1 MAINPYDL
9 MKQFGSMQ
17 ERMNEIQGKLKE
29 LKVIGFAGGDMI
41 QVEMNGHMEVRDVR
55 ISAEAVDPADISLLE
70 DLVQA
75 ATTDALVKIKEK
87 IREEFSSLTGGLPLP
102 PGLMGF

>member
-1 MAINPYDL
+1 MAINPFDL
-9 MKQFGSMQ
+9 MKQLGSMQ
-17 ERMNEIQGKLKE
+17 EQMNEIQGKLKE

-41 QVEMNGHMEVRDVR
+41 QVEMNGHMEIRDVR
-55 ISAEAVDPADISLLE
+55 IAAEAVDPADISMLE

-102 PGLMGF
+102 PGIMGL